1 MGGDQRTFLCAGL
14 FRRLM
19 AVRRRHPARGSSLSD
34 RISLRGPF
42 YRGVTPAA
50 IASCARGLTVDVRP
64 LALKVGTEMRFCI
77 CARVEG
83 SRVSLSGSVSVTTS
97 ARHYNLAV
105 TARLT
110 KYSLRLQRHLVSP
123 PESDRCAKRM
133 LPLPCCSSPQ
143 HSPCTRSG
151 ACEEPRTATSA
162 SPHCRLM
169 SWWAWTGRPQP
180 AGQTG
185 LGEWAQHAPRGDPF
199 AIAHP
204 SMS

>member
-1 MGGDQRTFLCAGL
+1 
-14 FRRLM
+14 M
-19 AVRRRHPARGSSLSD
+19 AICRRHPANGSSLSD

-50 IASCARGLTVDVRP
+50 IASCVRGLTFDVRP

-110 KYSLRLQRHLVSP
+110 RYSLRLQQHLVSP
-123 PESDRCAKRM
+123 RNLTAVPSGLLLDSRLILRLVATMGMVAGKLIEASKGLCDRRT
-133 LPLPCCSSPQ
+133 PLL
-143 HSPCTRSG
+143 R
-151 ACEEPRTATSA
+151 
-162 SPHCRLM
+162 
-169 SWWAWTGRPQP
+169 
-180 AGQTG
+180 
-185 LGEWAQHAPRGDPF
+185 
-199 AIAHP
+199 
-204 SMS
+204 

>member
-1 MGGDQRTFLCAGL
+1 MFHRARRPSASTTSSMGGEQRTFLCAGL

-34 RISLRGPF
+34 RISLRGPS

-50 IASCARGLTVDVRP
+50 IASCVRGLTVDVRP

-110 KYSLRLQRHLVSP
+110 KYSLRLQRHLVSLHTTVP
-123 PESDRCAKRM
+123 TKCYAVAVVGGRLAIRVVA
-133 LPLPCCSSPQ
+133 L
-143 HSPCTRSG
+143 RG
-151 ACEEPRTATSA
+151 AR
-162 SPHCRLM
+162 RL
-169 SWWAWTGRPQP
+169 A
-180 AGQTG
+180 
-185 LGEWAQHAPRGDPF
+185 LAQRR
-199 AIAHP
+199 
-204 SMS
+204 